1 MASPFRLQHVS
12 PIQSKYRD
20 SDGNDIPIYRTSCPD
35 CHNHVKEMIRI
46 HELWQSQLQSGAKLH
61 LSFGSHCGVAYLPS
75 VPFLAVTKKDLRQS
89 RLAHENLLKEYKEE
103 VDKTARQHQRI
114 VDGFHDEIEHLRAD
128 VKVKSEQVINL
139 RNESSAI
146 QQTCNDLNH
155 QLSLTHERYA
165 EQVSQNSM
173 MAIRIRELEQA
184 LTQFRL
190 EKESIFDQTVH
201 QLREEVRTQT
211 HETERR
217 SLDLAARDREI
228 HKLQEIIENQ
238 NIDLGRYKNVE
249 RKQNELFEA
258 GSEERARLAGQVR
271 QQNLLLD
278 QQTAELRDVRKQ
290 LLDVGRDRDRAEEEA
305 NELRQQVRELRTLEE
320 QMETNALGEFRRSRR
335 QIEERLE
342 KLQSECATVANMMS
356 PSKSAPQINL
366 GADRLPDWLPPAVS
380 GLVRSFRQSLVSGGS
395 NIGEEM
401 SSFLI
406 ALNRIWRERMEEKL
420 RLQRLHHA
428 ADIRELKRRLAQ
440 RIPYEQVVQK
450 ARILRLQKDL
460 DTTRAVHLKAKG
472 DQSKGL
478 LDLSLGTVENLSQ
491 QILAYEGEN
500 NLLKTQISLLM
511 NDKTAAGGLR
521 SEADRH
527 LASQAVEAVNA
538 LGDKVWSAANTYTDK
553 SQRLAAGTEIS
564 SRLAVECQHFLDALE
579 IDVRA
584 AKAQVKRAVEEAQQA
599 DGGVAGGLYGGDEI

>member
-1 MASPFRLQHVS
+1 M
-12 PIQSKYRD
+12 D
-20 SDGNDIPIYRTSCPD
+20 
-35 CHNHVKEMIRI
+35 
-46 HELWQSQLQSGAKLH
+46 
-61 LSFGSHCGVAYLPS
+61 
-75 VPFLAVTKKDLRQS
+75 AVTKKDLRQS

-146 QQTCNDLNH
+146 QQTCNDLNN

-217 SLDLAARDREI
+217 SLDIQSRDREI

-238 NIDLGRYKNVE
+238 NTDLGRYKNVE

-258 GSEERARLAGQVR
+258 GSEERARLAAQVR

-278 QQTAELRDVRKQ
+278 QQTSELRDVRKQ

-305 NELRQQVRELRTLEE
+305 GELRQQVRELRALEE

-342 KLQSECATVANMMS
+342 KLQSECASVAQIMNS
-356 PSKSAPQINL
+356 PPKQQPQVNL

-380 GLVRSFRQSLVSGGS
+380 GLVRSFRASLLSGGGS
-395 NIGEEM
+395 NLGEEM

-478 LDLSLGTVENLSQ
+478 LDLSLGTVENLSK
-491 QILAYEGEN
+491 QILEYEGEN

-511 NDKTAAGGLR
+511 NDKSSSAGLR
-521 SEADRH
+521 GEADRH
-527 LASQAVEAVNA
+527 LASQAVEAINA

-553 SQRLAAGTEIS
+553 SQRLASGTEIS

-584 AKAQVKRAVEEAQQA
+584 AKQQVKRAVEEA
-599 DGGVAGGLYGGDEI
+599 DGAQHAGQYGGDDL